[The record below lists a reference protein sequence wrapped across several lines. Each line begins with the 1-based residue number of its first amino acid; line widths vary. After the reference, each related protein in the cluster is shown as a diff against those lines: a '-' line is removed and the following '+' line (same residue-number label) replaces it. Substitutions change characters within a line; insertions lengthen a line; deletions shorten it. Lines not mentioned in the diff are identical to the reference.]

1 MAIKKTKKTRTK
13 RAGRTVTH
21 PRREARKVTH
31 RKTGDVLKDTWYS
44 TVGAIT
50 SAQEGLETQVRSL
63 LKKNRIGTRDAAT
76 ILKDVNSLI
85 TRERKKALKELEAR
99 LGTLQARARK
109 ERKVVARMVDDAV
122 QAALAAFN
130 IPSRQEVHELTR
142 KVNELSKK
150 IDSFRRR
157 R

>member
-1 MAIKKTKKTRTK
+1 MAMKKRMKRT
-13 RAGRTVTH
+13 G
-21 PRREARKVTH
+21 RKVTRPRRAARRVAH

-50 SAQEGLETQVRSL
+50 NAQDGLEKQVRSL
-63 LKKNRIGTRDAAT
+63 LKKNKISTKDAAT
-76 ILKDVNSLI
+76 MLKDVNSLI
-85 TRERKKALKELEAR
+85 TRERKKALRELEAR
-99 LGTLQARARK
+99 LSTLQARARK
-109 ERKVVARMVDDAV
+109 ERKAVARMVDDAV
-122 QAALAAFN
+122 QGALAAFN

-142 KVNELSKK
+142 KVDELSKK